1 MEIMGL
7 TLSQFLT
14 GLFSIIIIDLV
25 LAGDN
30 AIVIGLACRNLDKSV
45 QMKAIVLGTL
55 GAVIIRVIA
64 TIAVVWLLQIKGLML
79 GGGLLLVWISY
90 KLLTKN
96 QDDSKV
102 KCQDS
107 LISAIVTIIVADA
120 VMGIDNILAV
130 AGASHG
136 SYVLVIIGL
145 AISIPIMVFGSTLL
159 IRLMNRFPLIVD
171 IGAAVIAYTAGKMIT
186 EEPFLHAIFFRPELK
201 YGFIAIIVAAVL
213 LLGRMKR
220 QKTANASK

>member
-1 MEIMGL
+1 M
-7 TLSQFLT
+7 
-14 GLFSIIIIDLV
+14 
-25 LAGDN
+25 
-30 AIVIGLACRNLDKSV
+30 
-45 QMKAIVLGTL
+45 QMKAIIFGTL
-55 GAVIIRVIA
+55 GAVIIRIIA

-96 QDDSKV
+96 QDNNKV

-107 LISAIVTIIVADA
+107 MISAIVTIIVADA

-145 AISIPIMVFGSTLL
+145 AISIPIMVFGSTLI

-186 EEPFLHAIFFRPELK
+186 DEPFLHAIFLRPELK
-201 YGFIAIIVAAVL
+201 YGFIAIL
-213 LLGRMKR
+213 LP
-220 QKTANASK
+220 S